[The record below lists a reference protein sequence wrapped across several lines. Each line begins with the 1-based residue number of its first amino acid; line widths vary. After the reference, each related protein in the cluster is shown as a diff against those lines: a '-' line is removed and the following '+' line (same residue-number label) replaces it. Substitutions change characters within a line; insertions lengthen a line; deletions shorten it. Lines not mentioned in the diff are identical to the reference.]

1 MAQESVERSRPT
13 VLRVRGR
20 TASSGSS
27 TTRVARRRR
36 SRRRF
41 GGARRYLGNA
51 CRGVVLLVDDDR
63 TVSEHVAYLPHVD
76 QRVEVVLGRVEDVP
90 GLVLASNGPKII
102 AFVAEPSVSRRSI
115 TAAAFRRAD
124 LRHGPPGR
132 WSERSSTTARRP
144 ARAGAISAASLRLA
158 AAAPCGRVGAFL
170 TPSAVHAS
178 VAGLVRRRG
187 LSYQLR
193 EFLRPPLGAQN
204 ESFSPQTALNALTY
218 AVFSAAADCAGPLK
232 DDARRSDTPEHS
244 TSRATTPKS
253 HMAKI

>member
-1 MAQESVERSRPT
+1 MIGPSPSALPTCRTSTNASRWSWDAWETFQGLFWP
-13 VLRVRGR
+13 RM
-20 TASSGSS
+20 
-27 TTRVARRRR
+27 ARRSLR
-36 SRRRF
+36 
-41 GGARRYLGNA
+41 
-51 CRGVVLLVDDDR
+51 LVQNPAFR
-63 TVSEHVAYLPHVD
+63 VD
-76 QRVEVVLGRVEDVP
+76 QSPLLHFAGHIVVMDLLDG
-90 GLVLASNGPKII
+90 GLSG
-102 AFVAEPSVSRRSI
+102 
-115 TAAAFRRAD
+115 
-124 LRHGPPGR
+124 H
-132 WSERSSTTARRP
+132 RRP
-144 ARAGAISAASLRLA
+144 QDAPHGAGAISAASLRLA

-218 AVFSAAADCAGPLK
+218 AVFSAAADCAGPLE
-232 DDARRSDTPEHS
+232 DDARRSDTPERS

>member
-115 TAAAFRRAD
+115 TAAAFRRAYR
-124 LRHGPPGR
+124 RHGPPGR

-218 AVFSAAADCAGPLK
+218 AVFRQLRT
-232 DDARRSDTPEHS
+232 ARGL
-244 TSRATTPKS
+244 
-253 HMAKI
+253 